1 MHKYSLK
8 QQIWTCIFGILLM
21 KRHILVFF
29 YDYKE
34 FDIVLLKNALSSCQQ
49 IWWLP
54 FVVSKAV
61 INYFSNVSIQCLQFF
76 IL

>member
-1 MHKYSLK
+1 M
-8 QQIWTCIFGILLM
+8 M
-21 KRHILVFF
+21 KRLILVFF
-29 YDYKE
+29 YDNKK
-34 FDIVLLKNALSSCQQ
+34 FDIVLSKNALSSCQQ